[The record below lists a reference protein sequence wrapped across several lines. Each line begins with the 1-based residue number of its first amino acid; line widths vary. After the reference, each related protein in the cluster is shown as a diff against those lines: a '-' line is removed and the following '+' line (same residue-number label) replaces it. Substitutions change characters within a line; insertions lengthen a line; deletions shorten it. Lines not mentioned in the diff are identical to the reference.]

1 MTESTR
7 LDDRLDAELAA
18 LSRDVPP
25 GRDLWPDIEARIVP
39 APADRH
45 TASDPWWRSGWG
57 QLAAAVVLVAV
68 TAIVTYQLTR
78 PAAAPDD
85 AQVAQAIGLDFPIV
99 STPPATPASFGQGPV
114 LGAEYVEARAALAR
128 TFEERLVNL
137 PPATRSKV
145 ERNLA
150 DIRRA
155 SAELAAA
162 LDEHPAN
169 PLLQDLLVSTY
180 QEELAL
186 FAQINQVTA
195 PTMMR
200 NDL

>member
-1 MTESTR
+1 MTQPTR
-7 LDDRLDAELAA
+7 LDDRLDAGLAA
-18 LSRDVPP
+18 LPREVPP
-25 GRDLWPDIEARIVP
+25 RCDLWPDIAARIAVP
-39 APADRH
+39 PTDAA
-45 TASDPWWRSGWG
+45 TELPWWRSGWG
-57 QLAAAVVLVAV
+57 QLAAACVLVAV
-68 TAIVTYQLTR
+68 TAVVTYQVTR
-78 PAAAPDD
+78 PAAPDGVP
-85 AQVAQAIGLDFPIV
+85 VAQTSDFDFPVV
-99 STPPATPASFGQGPV
+99 STLPATPTSFGRGPV
-114 LGAEYVEARAALAR
+114 LSADYVEARAALAR
-128 TFEERLVNL
+128 TFEERLAGL

-180 QEELAL
+180 QDELAL
-186 FAQINQVTA
+186 FSQINQVTA
-195 PTMMR
+195 PTTMR